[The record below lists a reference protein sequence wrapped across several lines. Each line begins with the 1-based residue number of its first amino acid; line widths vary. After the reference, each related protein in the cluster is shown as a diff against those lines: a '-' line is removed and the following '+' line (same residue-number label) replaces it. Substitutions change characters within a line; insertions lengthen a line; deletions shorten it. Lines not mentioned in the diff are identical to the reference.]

1 MLTWL
6 AVALGGALGAVGRYG
21 VSLAVPTRP
30 DGGFPWA
37 TLAVNLLGST
47 LLGAFAGLAV
57 GGRLG
62 PPAVQAALGA
72 GFCGA
77 FTTFSTFALDA
88 VTLLRGGHFGVA
100 ATYLAVNVVGC
111 LLLALVALELALGGS
126 NVTR

>member
-1 MLTWL
+1 MLTWF
-6 AVALGGALGAVGRYG
+6 AVALGGALGAMGRYG
-21 VSLAVPTRP
+21 VALALPTRP

-37 TLAVNLLGST
+37 TLTVNLIGST

-77 FTTFSTFALDA
+77 FTTFSTFAVDA

-100 ATYLAVNVVGC
+100 ATYLAVNVIGC
-111 LLLALVALELALGGS
+111 LVLALVALELTLGGAG
-126 NVTR
+126 VAR